1 MTATYLRNNWYQ
13 AAWASEL
20 SDGFLAR
27 TLLDE
32 PIVFFRTGER
42 IAALRDRCPHRF
54 APLSA
59 GRLQGDTV
67 RCGYHGLTFDGS
79 GRCVHNPYGPITE
92 PMKVC
97 SYPVAE
103 RHSAIWIWMGAQER
117 ADEALIPDVSFIDAT
132 PPTARSYYYIPT
144 AANYQL
150 ATDNIMDLTHADYL
164 HAESL
169 GGVITDAQAR
179 VFKRDGRIVAE
190 WINLGCT
197 APGLFQNKV
206 PSPAKCDY
214 WIEVAWQAP
223 AVMFLTTAVVPQGQP
238 RQPADEIRVLHNMTP
253 ETARTTHYFACGTR
267 AFRVEDAELTKRSQ
281 TAVRHAF
288 MNEDKPMLEAQ
299 QRRMGEADFWSL
311 RPVILPGDAAAIRV
325 RRELA
330 KLIETEGKSA
340 GGEGALNPGAS

>member
-1 MTATYLRNNWYQ
+1 MTAKYLRNNWYQ
-13 AAWASEL
+13 AAWASDL

-32 PIVFFRTGER
+32 PIVFFRTGEG
-42 IAALRDRCPHRF
+42 IAALQDRCPHRF

-59 GRLQGDTV
+59 GRLQGATV

-92 PMKVC
+92 PMKVR

-117 ADEALIPDVSFIDAT
+117 ADEALIPDVSFIDRT
-132 PPTARSYYYIPT
+132 PPTARSYYYLPT

-164 HAESL
+164 HSESL

-179 VFKRDGRIVAE
+179 VFKRDGRVVAE

-223 AVMFLTTAVVPQGQP
+223 AVMFLATAVVPQGQQ
-238 RQPADEIRVLHNMTP
+238 RQPADEILVLHNMTP

-311 RPVILPGDAAAIRV
+311 RPVVLPGDAAAIRV

-330 KLIETEGKSA
+330 KLIETEEKSA
-340 GGEGALNPGAS
+340 GGKGPS